1 MIAPVALGSKL
12 GWLLS
17 GPVVKHNPSSLTTH
31 VENNVLHIK
40 TTNFEERKV
49 DYFWKLDLLGIL
61 EKELSVCEKVME
73 DIKFENN
80 RHVVKL
86 PFKENI
92 PFVSDNYDVSLSRLS
107 NLKID

>member
-1 MIAPVALGSKL
+1 MGSKL

-17 GPVVKHNPSSLTTH
+17 GPVTNHTPPSLTTH

-40 TTNFEERKV
+40 TTHFEELKI
-49 DYFWKLDLLGIL
+49 YNFWKLDLSGIQ
-61 EKELSVCEKVME
+61 EKEISVCEKVME

-80 RHVVKL
+80 LYVVKL

-92 PFVSDNYDVSLSRLS
+92 LFVFDNYDVA
-107 NLKID
+107 